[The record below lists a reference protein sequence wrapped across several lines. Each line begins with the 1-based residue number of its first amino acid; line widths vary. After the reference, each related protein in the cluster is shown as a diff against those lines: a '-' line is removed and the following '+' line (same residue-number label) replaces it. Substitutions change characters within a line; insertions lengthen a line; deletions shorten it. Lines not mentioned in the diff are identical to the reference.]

1 MRVSPLLTVG
11 SQVRAGQVIAYM
23 GDSGNSEGSVPHLHF
38 EIRRPDH
45 RPVNPYPSLAAAQQR
60 QRCCGR
66 QWARPGRRTPPRS
79 SPTAIAVIPI
89 DGGGRW
95 LIDADGRVFAEGSAL
110 HVAAGASGC
119 AD

>member
-1 MRVSPLLTVG
+1 M
-11 SQVRAGQVIAYM
+11 RAGQVIAYM

-45 RPVNPYPSLAAAQQR
+45 QPVNPYPSLAAAQQR
-60 QRCCGR
+60 QHCAADSGL
-66 QWARPGRRTPPRS
+66 ALVTDAGS
-79 SPTAIAVIPI
+79 LAPTAIAVIPI

-110 HVAAGASGC
+110 HVAAGAGGC
-119 AD
+119 ID